1 MKNKYLFGI
10 FACAILVS
18 FPSLSLA
25 DHGESND
32 SDSDSD
38 DSTSVEIEIEDS
50 SSKPLRE
57 NRGPSQTDIKTRIRE
72 KQEFRQENRG
82 DIRTLASTTRMER
95 KEIRTESRGE
105 IRDIREEGKM
115 MRKNASSS
123 MERKEI
129 RKNVRKDVFQAQQKR
144 LVAQLEL
151 ALTNLKQVR
160 ARIIS
165 RIEKSE
171 ATNRDMTE
179 ARKLILIADTKI
191 NLAAQEIASLA
202 TYTSPVTASSTAT
215 TTDSSEIELS
225 KPREFSNAA
234 IKAVKAAHKSLVDV
248 IVAIAQNMGVK
259 GEVQATTTS
268 ATTTTQ

>member
-72 KQEFRQENRG
+72 KQELNRG

>member
-1 MKNKYLFGI
+1 MNKIYLLGMI
-10 FACAILVS
+10 ACALVLS
-18 FPSLSLA
+18 APSVSRAEETATTNA
-25 DHGESND
+25 DVDVSVSAD
-32 SDSDSD
+32 VD
-38 DSTSVEIEIEDS
+38 TSGRQ
-50 SSKPLRE
+50 KP
-57 NRGPSQTDIKTRIRE
+57 PVDIKSRIRE
-72 KQEFRQENRG
+72 NSDLRQQNRK
-82 DIRTLASTTRMER
+82 DARAVASSTRMD
-95 KEIRTESRGE
+95 KK
-105 IRDIREEGKM
+105 DINTTARMEAKDAREEGKI

-123 MERKEI
+123 MERKEN
-129 RKNVRKDVFQAQQKR
+129 RKNVRMEVFQARQKR

-160 ARIIS
+160 TRIIS

-171 ATNRDMTE
+171 AANRDMTE

-191 NLAAQEIASLA
+191 TLAAQEIASLA
-202 TYTSPVTASSTAT
+202 TYTPPVTASSTAT

-234 IKAVKAAHKSLVDV
+234 IKAVKVAHKSLVDV

-259 GEVQATTTS
+259 GEVRATTTS